1 MLFKSIELNIALPL
15 SFEEV
20 RLTMGYDSRKLSLY
34 GISGVL
40 VAALIIASVVFS
52 GLRLPTFVP
61 KTGTLVVKLT
71 DAPVELKH
79 LNITIGN
86 LSAQRVED
94 ENETW
99 EKLSFV
105 DGVSEVYVDI
115 LALQNVTRDLSI
127 TEIPLGNY
135 TKLRMTITTAN
146 ATYINGETVDLKVP
160 PRRIDVKVHFEI
172 KAGETTRL
180 LIDMQADW
188 VAISHS
194 QNLRPVLKAMVL
206 SGE

>member
-1 MLFKSIELNIALPL
+1 MVFDA
-15 SFEEV
+15 
-20 RLTMGYDSRKLSLY
+20 RKLGLY

-40 VAALIIASVVFS
+40 LAALIIAGVVFS
-52 GLRLPTFVP
+52 GLRIPSFIP

-79 LNITIGN
+79 LNVTIGN
-86 LSAQRVED
+86 LSALRVGND
-94 ENETW
+94 EETW

-115 LALQNVTRDLSI
+115 LALQNVTRDISI
-127 TEIPLGNY
+127 TEISPGNY
-135 TKLRMTITTAN
+135 TKLRMIITTAN
-146 ATYINGETVDLKVP
+146 ATYTNGETVDLTVP
-160 PRRIDVKVHFEI
+160 PGHIDVIVHFEI
-172 KAGETTRL
+172 KAGETTKL

-194 QNLRPVLKAMVL
+194 QRLRPVLKAIVI

>member
-1 MLFKSIELNIALPL
+1 VFKSIELNIVLHL

-34 GISGVL
+34 GTTGVL
-40 VAALIIASVVFS
+40 AAALIIASVVFS

-61 KTGTLVVKLT
+61 NTGTLVVKLT

-79 LNITIGN
+79 LNVTIAN
-86 LSAQRVED
+86 LSAQRIED
-94 ENETW
+94 GNETW

-115 LALQNVTRDLSI
+115 LALQNVTQDLSI
-127 TEIPLGNY
+127 TEISPGNY

-146 ATYINGETVDLKVP
+146 ATYIDGGTVDLKVP
-160 PRRIDVKVHFEI
+160 PGRIDVKVHFEI
-172 KAGETTRL
+172 EAGETTRL

>member
-1 MLFKSIELNIALPL
+1 
-15 SFEEV
+15 
-20 RLTMGYDSRKLSLY
+20 MGYDHRKLSLY
-34 GISGVL
+34 GTVGVL
-40 VAALIIASVVFS
+40 TAALIIASVVFS
-52 GLRLPTFVP
+52 GIRLPTFVS
-61 KTGTLVVKLT
+61 KTGTLIVKLT

-79 LNITIGN
+79 LNVTIGN
-86 LSAQRVED
+86 LSAQRIED
-94 ENETW
+94 GNETW

-127 TEIPLGNY
+127 TEIPPGNY

-146 ATYINGETVDLKVP
+146 ATYINGETVDLRVP
-160 PRRIDVKVHFEI
+160 PGRIDIKVHFEI
-172 KAGETTRL
+172 RAGEITRL

-188 VAISHS
+188 VAISQS
-194 QNLRPVLKAMVL
+194 QNLRPILKAMVL